1 MSEEIIK
8 ILDDLGS
15 RFGIAIDWTSENILP
30 YLQDLMER
38 FIAYKNAV
46 AIFWII
52 LLSIIFGILIFFI
65 VELIRYRKKKDEDYD
80 EEFFIFCMAFIL
92 LILTIVIC
100 FLVINIHNLIQNIY
114 IPELTVIEY
123 LKSNIN

>member
-38 FIAYKNAV
+38 FLAYKNTV

-52 LLSIIFGILIFFI
+52 LLSIILGILILFI
-65 VELIRYRKKKDEDYD
+65 VELIKYRKKKDEDYD
-80 EEFFIFCMAFIL
+80 EVFFIFCMAFIL
-92 LILTIVIC
+92 LILMIVIC
-100 FLVINIHNLIQNIY
+100 LLVMNIHNLIQNIY